1 RRGIMSFSR
10 VEEFIETAIQNKELP
25 GAVLAVANAKDILY
39 CKAIGMAH
47 TETEIPMTE
56 QTKFDCASLTK
67 VTATASA
74 VLLLLEQGLIDL
86 DDSIG
91 YYFPELK
98 LMHEEVRVRHLLTHT
113 SGFQAEIKFYKEE
126 VAYVDVIERIAQ
138 ETERKN

>member
-1 RRGIMSFSR
+1 MSFSR

-39 CKAIGMAH
+39 CKAFGVAH
-47 TETEIPMTE
+47 TEPEIPMTE
-56 QTKFDCASLTK
+56 QTMFDCASLTK

-98 LMHEEVRVRHLLTHT
+98 LMHEEVVVRHLLTHT
-113 SGFQAEIKFYKEE
+113 SGFRAEIKFYKEE
-126 VAYVDVIERIAQ
+126 VAYADVIERIAQ
-138 ETERKN
+138 KQNGKMLSSR